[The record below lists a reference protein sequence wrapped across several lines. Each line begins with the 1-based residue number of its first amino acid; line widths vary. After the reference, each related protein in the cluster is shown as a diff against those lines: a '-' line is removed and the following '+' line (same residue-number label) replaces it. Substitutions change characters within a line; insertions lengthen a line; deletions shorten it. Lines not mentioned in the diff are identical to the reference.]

1 MKHSNDNDADRI
13 VRKATLHMIKAMRR
27 TSAPSRSDLQ
37 VQQPNTR
44 GEFGTLDGT
53 WSIRISRD

>member
-44 GEFGTLDGT
+44 GEFGALDGT
-53 WSIRISRD
+53 WSIRIFRD